1 MTKPEIK
8 LIAMDL
14 DGTLLRDDKTIDEMT
29 MDRLMRAQKQGIIL
43 VLATGRD
50 KGGIDFVSEP
60 LRLSQG
66 NNYIAGVNGQI
77 VYSFAKQEYWVD
89 HVLNGGDAKR
99 IMQVAKKYDCEAICC
114 CGYDHYD
121 FISKRLRFLKQMR
134 SLLHG
139 KPMDYGLNEGKR
151 NFIPIH
157 SADHEITQD
166 INKCILIQTPAFFKK
181 HLSAIRR
188 ELTTYDIL
196 EVGPAWIEIMP
207 KGVNK
212 GNAILQIALMNHI
225 QPEEILCFGDAE
237 NDLSMMEQ
245 IPHGI
250 AMGNAMEIVKQKA
263 FEVTDTNMNC
273 GIAKTLDKYIF
284 NRVK

>member
-121 FISKRLRFLKQMR
+121 FISK
-134 SLLHG
+134 
-139 KPMDYGLNEGKR
+139 DYD
-151 NFIPIH
+151 
-157 SADHEITQD
+157 S
-166 INKCILIQTPAFFKK
+166 
-181 HLSAIRR
+181 
-188 ELTTYDIL
+188 
-196 EVGPAWIEIMP
+196 
-207 KGVNK
+207 
-212 GNAILQIALMNHI
+212 
-225 QPEEILCFGDAE
+225 
-237 NDLSMMEQ
+237 
-245 IPHGI
+245 
-250 AMGNAMEIVKQKA
+250 
-263 FEVTDTNMNC
+263 
-273 GIAKTLDKYIF
+273 
-284 NRVK
+284 